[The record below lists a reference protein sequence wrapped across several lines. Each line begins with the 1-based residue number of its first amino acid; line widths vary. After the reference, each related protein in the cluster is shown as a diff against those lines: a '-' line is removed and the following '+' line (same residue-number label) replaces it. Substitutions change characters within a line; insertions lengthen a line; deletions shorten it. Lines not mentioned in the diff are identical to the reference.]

1 MLDVLWEWTDAFV
14 RWLHVIAGIA
24 WIGSSLFFV
33 HLDLDLKKRASLP
46 AKAHGDSW
54 QVHGGGFYHMVKYLV
69 APDKLPNEL
78 VWHKWE
84 AYTTWASGFALMI
97 LVYYMGAELYLID
110 KRVFELT
117 TTQAVAISVGGL
129 ALGWLLYDL
138 ACRSPF
144 GKNDL
149 ALALTG
155 FFVLVAL
162 AYLFGRL
169 YSGRGAFMQM
179 GALMGTI
186 MAANVL
192 MVIIPGQ
199 RKVIADL
206 VAGRTPDPIHGQRGK
221 QRSTHNNYLTLP
233 VVFVMIANHYPL
245 AFATRFSWAILACL
259 IIMGVSIRH
268 FFNERHKGHATPWW
282 TWGVTVVLG
291 LVIVWLS
298 TFRVLEPPVRRASA
312 VPQGPAVPILTAEAQ
327 AERRLLKQVTG
338 IIESRCSMCHAKE
351 PVWNGIHVAPKGV
364 HLESEVDIIKQARQI
379 KVQSVLSQAMPP
391 GNITEM
397 TTEERA
403 TLADWLKVPR

>member
-1 MLDVLWEWTDAFV
+1 MLDVMWEWIEAFV

-24 WIGSSLFFV
+24 WIGSSFFFI
-33 HLDLDLKKRASLP
+33 HLDLDLKKRQGLP
-46 AKAHGDSW
+46 EKAYGESW
-54 QVHGGGFYHMVKYLV
+54 HVHGGGFYHMIKYLV
-69 APDKLPNEL
+69 APDRLPDKL

-84 AYTTWASGFALMI
+84 AYTTWVSGFALMV
-97 LVYYMGAELYLID
+97 LVYYMSAELYMID
-110 KRVFELT
+110 KRVFDLST
-117 TTQAVAISVGGL
+117 WQAIAISVGGL
-129 ALGWLLYDL
+129 VLGWALYDA

-155 FFVLVAL
+155 FLVLVLL
-162 AYLFGRL
+162 AFLFGKI

-206 VAGRTPDPIHGQRGK
+206 VAGKTPDPIHGERGK

-233 VVFVMIANHYPL
+233 VLFVMIANHYPL
-245 AFATRFSWAILACL
+245 AFGTRFSWAILGCL
-259 IIMGVSIRH
+259 IIMGVFIRH
-268 FFNERHKGHATPWW
+268 FFNERHKGNPTPWW
-282 TWGVTVVLG
+282 TWVVIVALG
-291 LVIVWLS
+291 FLIVWLS
-298 TFRVLEPPVRRASA
+298 TFRPLEPIVRRAA
-312 VPQGPAVPILTAEAQ
+312 VPQSQAALTPEAQ
-327 AERRLLKQVTG
+327 ARQHLFKQVSG

-351 PVWNGIHVAPKGV
+351 PVWSGINVPPKGV
-364 HLESEVDIIKQARQI
+364 ALETERDIILHARQI
-379 KVQSVLSQAMPP
+379 RSQSVWSHAMPP

-397 TTEERA
+397 TSEERA
-403 TLADWLKVPR
+403 TVEMWLKTVR